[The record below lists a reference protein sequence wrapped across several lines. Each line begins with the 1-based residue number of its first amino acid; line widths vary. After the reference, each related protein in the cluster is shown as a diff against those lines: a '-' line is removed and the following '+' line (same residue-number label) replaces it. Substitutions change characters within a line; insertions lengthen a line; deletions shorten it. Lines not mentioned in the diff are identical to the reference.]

1 MEQKITNGVAKAGY
15 STTLDV
21 KVDIDFSNANSVVSV
36 RVWTYGVGTTS
47 MVVVAL
53 GQKVACDCIG
63 ILGWVDGGSYA
74 DVEGL
79 EPSIFLR
86 LGGCAMG
93 TRNRAPRVAIRAY
106 GIYVQGKRGSR
117 VERRCHGSTS
127 VGVGVAFKRAGAGAG
142 DGC

>member
-63 ILGWVDGGSYA
+63 IL
-74 DVEGL
+74 
-79 EPSIFLR
+79 
-86 LGGCAMG
+86 C
-93 TRNRAPRVAIRAY
+93 
-106 GIYVQGKRGSR
+106 YV
-117 VERRCHGSTS
+117 
-127 VGVGVAFKRAGAGAG
+127 
-142 DGC
+142 